1 MGSRSAEL
9 LPYPDPRGALGTG
22 VAYVRGTAQGQA
34 AVGAWLDTHEAQLA
48 KAGAAAAAAAAAG
61 DSRVSSSSSRLSLPD
76 DVVRAWLRSGSSSS
90 RQQEAVVQGPHPAEP
105 KSLLLVGPRPG
116 LWGQLFGARHRLAHS
131 AGVGVFTPVA
141 VANSYSWFVQGV
153 GWRAAAV
160 VARSSSSAASGRKL
174 PLAVHVG
181 AGHSSREGRLHQLRD
196 AQW

>member
-1 MGSRSAEL
+1 MQVAQLDAVPADS
-9 LPYPDPRGALGTG
+9 RGAL
-22 VAYVRGTAQGQA
+22 
-34 AVGAWLDTHEAQLA
+34 
-48 KAGAAAAAAAAAG
+48 
-61 DSRVSSSSSRLSLPD
+61 SSTQLSLPD
-76 DVVRAWLRSGSSSS
+76 DVVRAWLSGSSRAR
-90 RQQEAVVQGPHPAEP
+90 RQPEVRVQGPHPTEP
-105 KSLLLVGPRPG
+105 KTLLLVGPEPG
-116 LWGQLFGARHRLAHS
+116 LVGSLFGSQARQLAAS
-131 AGVGVFTPVA
+131 AGVGQFTPVA

>member
-1 MGSRSAEL
+1 MR
-9 LPYPDPRGALGTG
+9 
-22 VAYVRGTAQGQA
+22 
-34 AVGAWLDTHEAQLA
+34 
-48 KAGAAAAAAAAAG
+48 
-61 DSRVSSSSSRLSLPD
+61 
-76 DVVRAWLRSGSSSS
+76 
-90 RQQEAVVQGPHPAEP
+90 VQGPHPAEP
-105 KSLLLVGPRPG
+105 KALLMVGPQPSLVGS
-116 LWGQLFGARHRLAHS
+116 LFGSQRFLAAS

>member
-1 MGSRSAEL
+1 
-9 LPYPDPRGALGTG
+9 
-22 VAYVRGTAQGQA
+22 VA
-34 AVGAWLDTHEAQLA
+34 
-48 KAGAAAAAAAAAG
+48 
-61 DSRVSSSSSRLSLPD
+61 LPD
-76 DVVRAWLRSGSSSS
+76 EVVRAWLSSSS
-90 RQQEAVVQGPHPAEP
+90 SSGKQGVGVQGPHPADP
-105 KSLLLVGPRPG
+105 KALLIVGPKPG
-116 LWGQLFGARHRLAHS
+116 MWGQLFGSRHRLAHS
-131 AGVGVFTPVA
+131 AGVGVLTPVA